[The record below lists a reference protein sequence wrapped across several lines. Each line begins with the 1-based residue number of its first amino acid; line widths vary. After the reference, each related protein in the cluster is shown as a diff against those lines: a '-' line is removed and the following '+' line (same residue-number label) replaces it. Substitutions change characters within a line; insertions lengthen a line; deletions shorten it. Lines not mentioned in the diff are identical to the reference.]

1 MRSAAARR
9 VVGAEDARAWRLI
22 AMAALAFAF
31 AAAGCT
37 FDGQPTASLVSGR
50 SAAIA
55 FESID
60 GPPQA
65 VFQKLVETLAAE
77 AVARQVTVIS
87 REATPYYRVR
97 GYLAAHVERQRTH
110 VGWVWDVYD
119 GEKRRVLRIAGEEPG
134 SRRGGD
140 AWTAAD
146 EAMLRRIA
154 RSSMDRLAA
163 FLDGSGSGRPP
174 APGPA
179 TADDMTVAAA
189 GDAARPAALAAA
201 LAMADAR
208 P

>member
-1 MRSAAARR
+1 MRSAAARAA
-9 VVGAEDARAWRLI
+9 GAGYRRAWCRVAL
-22 AMAALAFAF
+22 AALALAL

-37 FDGQPTASLVSGR
+37 DGRPTASFVSAR
-50 SAAIA
+50 TTPIA

-65 VFQKLVETLAAE
+65 VFQKLVENLAAE
-77 AVARQVTVIS
+77 AVARRVDVIS

-97 GYLAAHVERQRTH
+97 GYLAAHVERQRIH

-146 EAMLRRIA
+146 DAMLRRIA
-154 RSSMDRLAA
+154 RASMDRLAA
-163 FLDGSGSGRPP
+163 FLDGGGGGR
-174 APGPA
+174 APVPG
-179 TADDMTVAAA
+179 TTDDMTVAAA
-189 GDAARPAALAAA
+189 GDAAQPTALAAA
-201 LAMADAR
+201 LAMADSR
-208 P
+208 Q

>member
-9 VVGAEDARAWRLI
+9 VAGAED
-22 AMAALAFAF
+22 
-31 AAAGCT
+31 
-37 FDGQPTASLVSGR
+37 
-50 SAAIA
+50 
-55 FESID
+55 
-60 GPPQA
+60 
-65 VFQKLVETLAAE
+65 
-77 AVARQVTVIS
+77 
-87 REATPYYRVR
+87 
-97 GYLAAHVERQRTH
+97 
-110 VGWVWDVYD
+110 VY
-119 GEKRRVLRIAGEEPG
+119 AGENGGVRRTAGEGRG